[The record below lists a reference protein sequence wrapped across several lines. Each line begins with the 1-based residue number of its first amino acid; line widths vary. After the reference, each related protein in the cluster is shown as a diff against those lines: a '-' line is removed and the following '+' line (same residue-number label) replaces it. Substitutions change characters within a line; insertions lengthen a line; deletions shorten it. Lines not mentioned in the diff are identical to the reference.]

1 MFNTA
6 PHAKP
11 KIWHQ
16 LYLLKTSPPN
26 GNSYKDI
33 ISGSKWE
40 PSRRWH
46 YRAQDGFFCFFLWF
60 SFIET
65 KVGIIGLHVSHPHNV
80 RYKRSYREMSNVAG
94 SCYGSV
100 LCGAGN
106 RTPASHLTGFL
117 HTLGSVFELSHQ
129 ILEEKKTA
137 HTESFQQE

>member
-1 MFNTA
+1 MGILT
-6 PHAKP
+6 
-11 KIWHQ
+11 
-16 LYLLKTSPPN
+16 KTSYQDRSEN
-26 GNSYKDI
+26 RREGDI
-33 ISGSKWE
+33 IGHKV
-40 PSRRWH
+40 
-46 YRAQDGFFCFFLWF
+46 DFFVFLGF

-80 RYKRSYREMSNVAG
+80 RYKRSYREMSNAAG

-129 ILEEKKTA
+129 ILEREKKKKQ
-137 HTESFQQE
+137 HTLKVFNRNNVDEGDLGIISIPVSI